1 MTLSRTRARNR
12 QKICGCSKSAP
23 VHAAEVCHAE
33 LLAQIGRHKTAGNS
47 RTHQRL
53 SQARRSTFQV
63 LVLVSLTI
71 PARAGKDPIQG
82 ACSGDGKV
90 SLAHA

>member
-1 MTLSRTRARNR
+1 
-12 QKICGCSKSAP
+12 

-33 LLAQIGRHKTAGNS
+33 SLAQIGRHKTAGNS

-63 LVLVSLTI
+63 LMLVSLTM

-82 ACSGDGKV
+82 ACSRDGKV

>member
-1 MTLSRTRARNR
+1 M
-12 QKICGCSKSAP
+12 
-23 VHAAEVCHAE
+23 HAAEVGHAE

-47 RTHQRL
+47 RTYLQL

-63 LVLVSLTI
+63 LVLVSLTM
-71 PARAGKDPIQG
+71 PAKAGKDPIQG
-82 ACSGDGKV
+82 ACSRDGKV